1 MRGDVSAPVSNE
13 SAGPIY
19 QHCRDN
25 VGDAESATDTH
36 YQHAQGEMGYVFFS
50 GVAGEIL
57 TGMRSFFDAET
68 RRCFMVV
75 IITCESGAVTSSNRM
90 TALG

>member
-36 YQHAQGEMGYVFFS
+36 YQHAQGGNGVCVFFGS
-50 GVAGEIL
+50 RGGDIDGDA
-57 TGMRSFFDAET
+57 FF
-68 RRCFMVV
+68 F
-75 IITCESGAVTSSNRM
+75 
-90 TALG
+90 